1 MHRRCRVT
9 GHRLTC
15 CSSRVRGWRPAISS
29 LSFSPAW
36 ARMALRA
43 CSSCA
48 RRARSRSGRTKRHR
62 WSTACR
68 GPRSK
73 TAPSCVSIH
82 WPRWAMR
89 SSRPSRARVPRLR
102 QRSGP
107 RPTARSS
114 SADTMQTMT
123 GDSGSDGPLKLPSTL
138 DLAAAEEFLATV
150 RARAVGDLP
159 LELDASGVEV
169 ITLPCAQIILSAA
182 GSHSQLSI
190 RRPSDSF
197 VRAFVDLGLSWPGD
211 QEPVAASDLEQA
223 AAPQQPLADQF
234 EDVVEDGG
242 AEGWTNDGSANE
254 GLAAAP
260 ADEPTQSID
269 ESRPDGETPLQADDP
284 GQQQTDAP
292 AMSKRIL
299 TIDDSKT
306 MRDMLLLTLTDAGF
320 EVLQG
325 VDGEDGLAVLGDQKV
340 DVIITDINMP
350 KMDGYEVI
358 RQLRQNPRHKTTP
371 ILVLTTE

>member
-1 MHRRCRVT
+1 
-9 GHRLTC
+9 
-15 CSSRVRGWRPAISS
+15 
-29 LSFSPAW
+29 
-36 ARMALRA
+36 
-43 CSSCA
+43 
-48 RRARSRSGRTKRHR
+48 
-62 WSTACR
+62 
-68 GPRSK
+68 
-73 TAPSCVSIH
+73 
-82 WPRWAMR
+82 
-89 SSRPSRARVPRLR
+89 
-102 QRSGP
+102 
-107 RPTARSS
+107 
-114 SADTMQTMT
+114 MQTMT
-123 GDSGSDGPLKLPSTL
+123 GDSGSDGPLKLPSAL

-197 VRAFVDLGLSWPGD
+197 VKAFVDLGLSWPGD
-211 QEPVAASDLEQA
+211 QEPVAASDLEQT
-223 AAPQQPLADQF
+223 APQQPLADQF
-234 EDVVEDGG
+234 EGVVEDGG
-242 AEGWTNDGSANE
+242 AEGWANDVQ
-254 GLAAAP
+254 AAAP
-260 ADEPTQSID
+260 VDGQTQSNDKSMPDD
-269 ESRPDGETPLQADDP
+269 EIPPQTDDP
-284 GQQQTDAP
+284 GQQQTDAS

-358 RQLRQNPRHKTTP
+358 RQLRQDPRHKTTP
-371 ILVLTTE
+371 ILVLTTESDGDKRNIARSAGATGWMVKPFDPEGLIAVINKVSP

>member
-1 MHRRCRVT
+1 
-9 GHRLTC
+9 
-15 CSSRVRGWRPAISS
+15 
-29 LSFSPAW
+29 
-36 ARMALRA
+36 
-43 CSSCA
+43 
-48 RRARSRSGRTKRHR
+48 
-62 WSTACR
+62 
-68 GPRSK
+68 
-73 TAPSCVSIH
+73 
-82 WPRWAMR
+82 
-89 SSRPSRARVPRLR
+89 
-102 QRSGP
+102 
-107 RPTARSS
+107 
-114 SADTMQTMT
+114 MQTMT
-123 GDSGSDGPLKLPSTL
+123 GDSGSDAPLKLPSTL

-150 RARAVGDLP
+150 RARAIGDLP

-182 GSHSQLSI
+182 SSHRQLSI
-190 RRPSDSF
+190 RRPSGSF

-211 QEPVAASDLEQA
+211 QDPVAASDLEQA
-223 AAPQQPLADQF
+223 GIPQQPLADQF
-234 EDVVEDGG
+234 EGVVEEGG
-242 AEGWTNDGSANE
+242 AADFATENLANDGQ
-254 GLAAAP
+254 AAAP
-260 ADEPTQSID
+260 ADEPAID
-269 ESRPDGETPLQADDP
+269 ESRPDGESSPQADDP

-371 ILVLTTE
+371 ILVLTTESDGDKRNIARSAGATGWMVKPFDPEGLIAIINKVSP

>member
-1 MHRRCRVT
+1 
-9 GHRLTC
+9 
-15 CSSRVRGWRPAISS
+15 
-29 LSFSPAW
+29 
-36 ARMALRA
+36 
-43 CSSCA
+43 
-48 RRARSRSGRTKRHR
+48 
-62 WSTACR
+62 
-68 GPRSK
+68 
-73 TAPSCVSIH
+73 
-82 WPRWAMR
+82 
-89 SSRPSRARVPRLR
+89 
-102 QRSGP
+102 
-107 RPTARSS
+107 
-114 SADTMQTMT
+114 MQTMT

-138 DLAAAEEFLATV
+138 DLAAAEEFLTTV

-182 GSHSQLSI
+182 SSHGQLAV

-211 QEPVAASDLEQA
+211 QEPVAASNLEQV
-223 AAPQQPLADQF
+223 PQQPLADQF

-242 AEGWTNDGSANE
+242 AEGWTNG
-254 GLAAAP
+254 GQAAAP
-260 ADEPTQSID
+260 VDGQTESVDQSMA
-269 ESRPDGETPLQADDP
+269 DGEIPPQSDDP

-371 ILVLTTE
+371 ILVLTTESDGDKRNVARNAGATGWMVKPFDPEGLIAIINKVSP